1 MNLRVMVEIDG
12 LALPS
17 VANLREHWSDKAKRT
32 KYHRGLA
39 WARVSPALL
48 HHAVALRSALA
59 GDGLTVRITRVAP
72 RALDDDNLASACK
85 SVRDGITDALR
96 AFGVSDDRDARVR
109 WQYAQA
115 RGVQP
120 RHYAVRVEVT
130 T

>member
-32 KYHRGLA
+32 KFHRGVA
-39 WARVSPALL
+39 WDRVSPVLL

-59 GDGLTVRITRVAP
+59 GKGITVCITRVAP

-96 AFGVSDDRDARVR
+96 AFGVRDDRDARVR
-109 WQYAQA
+109 WEYAQG
-115 RGVQP
+115 RGVPHQ
-120 RHYAVRVEVT
+120 RAVRVEVT
-130 T
+130 A